1 MWRRC
6 VALADERDLV
16 LHTHVNENRDQALL
30 IERVRGRRDVE
41 ALHDVGALSPRLV
54 MAHCVWLSDSER
66 ALVRE
71 HRPTVCHCP
80 SANLKLASGRAP
92 IDELVADGINIALGA
107 DGAACNN
114 RLDAFT
120 EMRQAAILHK
130 PAGGPQAVPAR
141 TAFEFATL
149 GGARALGIADSV
161 GTIEVGKRADLV
173 VISRAGLHL
182 APLGGDP
189 VSALVYAHTASDV
202 RDVVVDGRIV
212 VRDRALQTGD
222 SATIARSARQELD
235 GLLSRLGGSMP
246 PSDVVEDAG

>member
-1 MWRRC
+1 MT
-6 VALADERDLV
+6 AGGQQIRDLSLGQPV
-16 LHTHVNENRDQALL
+16 DL
-30 IERVRGRRDVE
+30 ISRAPRRD
-41 ALHDVGALSPRLV
+41 
-54 MAHCVWLSDSER
+54 M
-66 ALVRE
+66 
-71 HRPTVCHCP
+71 
-80 SANLKLASGRAP
+80 
-92 IDELVADGINIALGA
+92 IALGA

-173 VISRAGLHL
+173 VISRTGLHL
-182 APLGGDP
+182 APLGTDP
-189 VSALVYAHTASDV
+189 ISALVYAHTASDV

-212 VRDRALQTGD
+212 VRDRVLQTGD
-222 SATIARSARQELD
+222 TATIARNAQQELD
-235 GLLSRLGGSMP
+235 GLRWRLGGSSMP
-246 PSDVVEDAG
+246 LRDVVEDAG